1 MMPVRTTVHLEER
14 LAEKV
19 RRLAPSRGVNRF
31 INEAVA
37 EKVEAI
43 ERQELG
49 AAMIEGYIATNKDRD
64 QIMADWEAV
73 DLEDWPEWKE

>member
-1 MMPVRTTVHLEER
+1 MSVRTTVHLEEQ

-19 RRLAPSRGVNRF
+19 RQLAPARGVNRF

-37 EKVEAI
+37 AKVELI
-43 ERQELG
+43 ERRSLEQEL
-49 AAMIEGYIATNKDRD
+49 IEGYIATNDDRD

-73 DLEDWPEWKE
+73 DLEGWPEWQQ

>member
-1 MMPVRTTVHLEER
+1 VSVRTTVHLEDE

-19 RRLAPSRGVNRF
+19 RQIVPARGVNRF

-37 EKVEAI
+37 EKVQSI
-43 ERQELG
+43 EQKRLEQDL
-49 AAMIEGYIATNKDRD
+49 IEGYLATNADRD

-73 DLEDWPEWKE
+73 DLEGWPEWQE